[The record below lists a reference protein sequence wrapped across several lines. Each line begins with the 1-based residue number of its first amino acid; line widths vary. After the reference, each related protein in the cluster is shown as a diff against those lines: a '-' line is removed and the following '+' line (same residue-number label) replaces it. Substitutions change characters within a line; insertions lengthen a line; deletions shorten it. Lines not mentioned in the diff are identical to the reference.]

1 MTQKQIIEQIQQVH
15 PEIGETQLRI
25 MLNNALDE
33 FVAEARTNIHMDILN
48 PDADPVADKRYYD
61 FTGATSITDAE
72 DVLEVIQVTYA
83 NSTDGEKIIG
93 HLSSDV
99 EPLDIT

>member
-33 FVAEARTNIHMDILN
+33 FVAETRTNEELETI
-48 PDADPVADKRYYD
+48 DPSSDQRYYA
-61 FTGATSITDAE
+61 FSSLSNTTNAE
-72 DVLEVIQVTYA
+72 DVLEVMQVSYFD
-83 NSTDGEKIIG
+83 NSESEEFIIDRFTGEPQPK
-93 HLSSDV
+93 DV
-99 EPLDIT
+99 T